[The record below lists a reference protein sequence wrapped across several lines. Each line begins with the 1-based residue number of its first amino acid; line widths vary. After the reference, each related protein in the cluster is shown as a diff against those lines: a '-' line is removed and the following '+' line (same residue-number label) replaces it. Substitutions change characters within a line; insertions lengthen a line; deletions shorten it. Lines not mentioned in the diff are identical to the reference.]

1 MSGASD
7 NVTLQMTELI
17 VQNMHHPGICFWGL
31 SNEISMF
38 GVSKDLI
45 RDHVALNAL
54 CHQTDPTRMTAIA
67 CWSMLPWDSPL
78 LSIPDLIS
86 YNLYYGWY
94 EGDVEDIGRW
104 LDDFHRAHPDICLG
118 ISEYGA
124 EGLIKWHSS
133 DPAKGDCSEEYQAYY
148 HRKAIEIIQERP
160 YI

>member
-1 MSGASD
+1 
-7 NVTLQMTELI
+7 
-17 VQNMHHPGICFWGL
+17 
-31 SNEISMF
+31 MF